1 MKTITR
7 TIAALALAT
16 TTVVAGATAT
26 PAAQEGPN
34 LACATVEDCHNVI
47 DQIWPQFQ
55 QLGAEV
61 NDLRVIRD
69 AAARKADRKIA
80 RKDARIALLQEK
92 LERAR
97 ANR

>member
-34 LACATVEDCHNVI
+34 LTCATVEGCHDVI

-61 NDLRVIRD
+61 NDLRVIQT
-69 AAARKADRKIA
+69 KADRKVA
-80 RKDARIALLQEK
+80 RKDARIALLKEK
-92 LERAR
+92 LETAR
-97 ANR
+97 GSNR